1 MASIHNVES
10 FVWACFTC
18 SWLALRLNIS
28 RSPLEEFT
36 LIPHAILAVGALLA
50 RSTSDASGIVD
61 KLLFQLGFGMWL
73 TMIYATVE
81 GLVTENFRKSVLE
94 NTTYAVASVS
104 ISLAFSTIQMLIE
117 GAAVKDDP
125 WYTHTWATATIVW
138 VSTLHTCTKHD
149 TQLSMTSLVITL
161 WANIC
166 IIVLKFLQLSDFPL
180 EFGVGVLSLRQILDI
195 LSVSFQVVT
204 IVFVV
209 VTSVISQRTLWLLPV
224 FLCLPLA
231 FQLYAT
237 VTSDDFR
244 VVPSAPPQDPAEPE
258 NEFRQPNPTP
268 VRHATMLR
276 PNPIF
281 DSVILPN
288 RPPPYNPAAKAPG
301 IAPVPVTD
309 SLHSSAKTIRDA
321 LLFGQARPI
330 VPKSKKN
337 M

>member
-36 LIPHAILAVGALLA
+36 LIPHAVLSIGALLA
-50 RSTSDASGIVD
+50 RSTENSNKIVD
-61 KLLFQLGFGMWL
+61 KMLFQLGFAMWL
-73 TMIYATVE
+73 TMLYATVE
-81 GLVTENFRKSVLE
+81 GLLTDNFKKSVLE
-94 NTTYAVASVS
+94 NTTYAVVS
-104 ISLAFSTIQMLIE
+104 IALSLAFSTIQMFIE
-117 GAAVKDDP
+117 GASVRDDP

-161 WANIC
+161 WANLC

-180 EFGVGVLSLRQILDI
+180 EYGVGVLSLRQILDI

-209 VTSVISQRTLWLLPV
+209 ITSIISQRTLWLLPV
-224 FLCLPLA
+224 FLCIPLG
-231 FQLYAT
+231 FQLYTT
-237 VTSDDFR
+237 VTSEKFR
-244 VVPSAPPQDPAEPE
+244 ILTSAPQIVQEEAQQ
-258 NEFRQPNPTP
+258 QPSQPTSTP

-276 PNPIF
+276 PNPLF
-281 DSVILPN
+281 DTVILPG
-288 RPPPYNPAAKAPG
+288 RPPPYNPAARPLSFTQM
-301 IAPVPVTD
+301 PTTD

-321 LLFGQARPI
+321 LLFSQTKPT